1 MLIDE
6 IRIVTTNKIS
16 VSYSPNEFPYYKL
29 IPNITETGKKYCLF
43 FYVDKNNY
51 LILATGIPR
60 YKAIQNLKRLLETAH
75 YQIYEVH
82 Y

>member
-1 MLIDE
+1 MLINE
-6 IRIVTTNKIS
+6 IRVVETNKIT

-29 IPNITETGKKYCLF
+29 IPTITETGKKYCLF
-43 FYVDKNNY
+43 FYIDNNNY

-75 YQIYEVH
+75 YQVYEVH

>member
-6 IRIVTTNKIS
+6 LMTVETDKIS

-29 IPNITETGKKYCLF
+29 IPTVTETGKKYCLF
-43 FYVDKNNY
+43 FYVNKNNY

-60 YKAIQNLKRLLETAH
+60 HKAIQNLKRLLETAK
-75 YQIYEVH
+75 YQVYEVR